1 MTAATARP
9 RPGLHHLLVEAART
23 SPHAP
28 AVIEPADSS
37 ADSGPP
43 AVRTYAQLLAHAE
56 RYADAL
62 RSGGITRGD
71 HVVVDAPNSAATI
84 AMLMACSMAGAA
96 FVPLTPEVPDERAR
110 QILAL
115 SRARGYAHLTTTGRL
130 DRIGGPGGLAV
141 VTYGWD
147 APPAVSSTVPPAP
160 AAGTGDLAYLFFTSG
175 STGVP
180 KGVAMPQHATCA
192 FFDAT
197 RGMLRP
203 DDRVASTAPLQFD
216 FCLLDIG
223 MCLAN
228 RCAIVPVP
236 RDLLRWPRRIVDVLS
251 ATGCTRVHAVPS
263 VWRPLLRRQ
272 PRLLAELPPLDAVM
286 FSGEP
291 FPPDELRILH
301 RALPD
306 TRVVNCYGPT
316 ECMACSFTDVTAYA
330 DGSAGGL
337 PVDGAYPGAA
347 LDIVDDDGVVIGE
360 PGRSGQL
367 RFTGPSVFAGYW
379 QADGAVHPP
388 PAVGRDAA
396 GTPTLLTGDYAHR
409 AADGRLRFDGR
420 RDRQVKVGGN
430 RVELAEIEAALCR
443 APGVEEAR
451 VVADTGGP
459 DVTLVAFVGGP
470 DADPGDDGAGWR
482 RWCAALPPYM
492 RPARVVHLPHLPKG
506 PNGKVDQQ
514 RLTHQTGSH

>member
-1 MTAATARP
+1 MTTTTRP

-23 SPHAP
+23 SPDAP
-28 AVIEPADSS
+28 AVIEPADG
-37 ADSGPP
+37 GPP
-43 AVRTYAQLLAHAE
+43 AVRTYAQLLAHAG

-110 QILAL
+110 RILVL

-130 DRIGGPGGLAV
+130 DRIADHGGHAV
-141 VTYGWD
+141 VAYEWD
-147 APPAVSSTVPPAP
+147 APPAVSPATASDPGTP
-160 AAGTGDLAYLFFTSG
+160 AAGSEDLAYLFFTSG

-180 KGVAMPQHATCA
+180 KGVAMPQRATCA

-197 RGMLRP
+197 RGMLRR

-251 ATGCTRVHAVPS
+251 GTGSTRVHAVPS

-272 PRLLAELPPLDAVM
+272 PRLLAELPPLNAVM

-301 RALPD
+301 RALPG

-347 LDIVDDDGVVIGE
+347 LDIVDDDGAVVRE

-409 AADGRLRFDGR
+409 AEDGRLRFDGR

-430 RVELAEIEAALCR
+430 RVELAEIEAVLCR

-451 VVADTGGP
+451 VVADTDGP
-459 DVTLVAFVGGP
+459 AVTLVAFVGGP
-470 DADPGDDGAGWR
+470 GAGEGTEWR
-482 RWCAALPPYM
+482 RLCAALPPYM
-492 RPARVVHLPHLPKG
+492 RPAKVVPLPHLPKG

-514 RLTHQTGSH
+514 RLMHQTGSL